1 MLQGDDCHQP
11 ASRARVNCSVFDLVA
26 HSIIATK
33 GQLVFCFKG
42 KGGGG
47 VEKNGSMNPVLF
59 YFTFSS

>member
-33 GQLVFCFKG
+33 GQLIFCFKG
-42 KGGGG
+42 KGGGRG
-47 VEKNGSMNPVLF
+47 EDWKYESS
-59 YFTFSS
+59 TFLL